1 MPLFSNGA
9 FVADPWRSIAEGE
22 DIPPAGHVI
31 VPLDWWLAERAAW
44 NGSHAPLGLRIEP
57 GTAVEEFAED
67 LPRLSL
73 IALNF
78 PKFGDGRAFSL
89 AALLRERYGFKG
101 ELRAVGEVLFDQIQL
116 MLRSGFDTFEI
127 NDGPTE
133 RALRAGKKPGVAHF
147 YQPARVTMPEV
158 PAGTRPWLRR
168 PVG

>member
-1 MPLFSNGA
+1 MPLYRNGA
-9 FVADPWRSIAEGE
+9 FVADAWRSIEEGE

-31 VPLDWWLAERAAW
+31 VPLDWWLAERDAW
-44 NGSHAPLGLRIEP
+44 NGSHAPLGLRVEP
-57 GTAVEEFAED
+57 GTPVESFAGD
-67 LPRLSL
+67 LPRFSL

-89 AALLRERYGFKG
+89 AALLRTRYGFTG
-101 ELRAVGEVLFDQIQL
+101 ELRAVGEVLFDQIQH

-127 NDGPTE
+127 TDGPTE
-133 RALRAGKKPGVAHF
+133 RALRAGKKPGVEHF
-147 YQPARVTMPEV
+147 YQPARGGLPET